1 MYDDDEDGAFVI
13 LQGVVTEVSG
23 TGSFWSL
30 FAFATNNM
38 HQQQQQRVQSDKKSN
53 HATDA

>member
-30 FAFATNNM
+30 FAFAMNNM
-38 HQQQQQRVQSDKKSN
+38 HQQQQQQQRNVQYVQAD
-53 HATDA
+53 